1 MNLKQN
7 FSILFHLNSAKQN
20 KYGLC
25 PIYIRITLDG
35 KRAEIS
41 TGRQIEPDH
50 WDQSLERA
58 SARCIDH
65 STLNEFLDL
74 TVAEIKKRYNILLT
88 TKPHVTAED
97 IKKNFLGIKEQKMT
111 FLKLFQQFL
120 DHLTVRLEI
129 KDISPKRH
137 AKFKM
142 LYEKC
147 QKYIKKNYN
156 RTDLFLEEVKLN
168 FLVGF
173 EIYLRAEYHVAINTS
188 MKSAKE
194 LKQVAK
200 YGIIMEYIPSNP
212 FEGFRSSYKKTKREY
227 LTKDELETIWKKEL
241 NIKRLE
247 EVRDCYVFS
256 CYTGFAYVDVLSMAP
271 EHITK
276 GLDGETW
283 IQKDRKK
290 TNTTENVPL
299 LPIALEILEKYKNH
313 PYCVRHNKIL
323 PVNSNQRYNA
333 YLKELADICEIN
345 KRLTTHTARH
355 TFATTVL
362 LSNGVPIETTMEL
375 LGHKDIKTTLIY
387 GKIVQQKVSQDMKVL
402 KEKLFKESQ
411 QNSNSKN
418 QQ

>member
-41 TGRQIEPDH
+41 TGRQVDPDH
-50 WDQSLERA
+50 WDQTIERA
-58 SARCIDH
+58 NTRCIDH

-74 TVAEIKKRYNILLT
+74 TVAEIKKHYNILLT
-88 TKPHVTAED
+88 TKPHVTAEH
-97 IKKNFLGIKEQKMT
+97 IKKSLMGIKEQKMT

-137 AKFKM
+137 GKFKM
-142 LYEKC
+142 LYSKC
-147 QKYIKKNYN
+147 QEYIKKKFNSQ
-156 RTDLFLEEVKLN
+156 DIFLDEVKLN

-173 EIYLRAEYHVAINTS
+173 EMYLRTDYHVAVNTS
-188 MKSAKE
+188 MKSAKD
-194 LKQVAK
+194 LKQVTK
-200 YGIIMEYIPSNP
+200 YGIIMEYLSSNP
-212 FEGFRSSYKKTKREY
+212 FEGFRSRYKKTKREY
-227 LTKDELETIWKKEL
+227 LTKDELDMITKKEL
-241 NIKRLE
+241 NIPRLE

-256 CYTGFAYVDVLSMAP
+256 CYTGFAYVDVLSMTP
-271 EHITK
+271 DHITK

-299 LPIALEILEKYKNH
+299 LPIALEILKKYQDH
-313 PYCVRHNKIL
+313 PYCVRNNKIL

-333 YLKELADICEIN
+333 YLKELADICGIK

-402 KEKLFKESQ
+402 KEKLSKDGLSKDNVKEHP
-411 QNSNSKN
+411 
-418 QQ
+418 